1 VSRIATLMIALA
13 WPFFAFSPASAQP
26 HINPRIV
33 WVSVFPLSQ
42 VRAYTEAFR
51 QGLQL
56 EGLVEGKDVELVL
69 LSAEGSTAQL
79 PKVVDQALALRPAVI
94 VAQGAAVFGFKEVR
108 NVPVVFGFSGDP
120 VAAGFTT
127 SIARPSGNL
136 TGVSFMAAELNA
148 KRLDLLKVASP
159 GVTRVVLM
167 GDPIHPGV
175 DLEIAVSQATA
186 NTLGM
191 DLRWQPTRNVAE
203 VREALAAFETEK
215 PDALVVLPDAV
226 MIEGRREIAEFA
238 LRNRIPAVSGWGM
251 FAHSDGLFTYGPRLS
266 ESFKRLAHYTAR
278 ILKGAAP
285 SDLPI
290 ERSTHLEFIVN
301 AKTASRIG
309 LSLPQQLLGFADEII
324 E

>member
-1 VSRIATLMIALA
+1 MRAFEATQHYFHQAADQLQMPDWMRKLLIT
-13 WPFFAFSPASAQP
+13 PK
-26 HINPRIV
+26 RE
-33 WVSVFPLSQ
+33 VSVQ
-42 VRAYTEAFR
+42 VAFER
-51 QGLQL
+51 DNGSIDTLVGYRVQHDNSRGPMKGGL
-56 EGLVEGKDVELVL
+56 
-69 LSAEGSTAQL
+69 
-79 PKVVDQALALRPAVI
+79 RY
-94 VAQGAAVFGFKEVR
+94 
-108 NVPVVFGFSGDP
+108 
-120 VAAGFTT
+120 
-127 SIARPSGNL
+127 
-136 TGVSFMAAELNA
+136 
-148 KRLDLLKVASP
+148 
-159 GVTRVVLM
+159 
-167 GDPIHPGV
+167 HPGV

-226 MIEGRREIAEFA
+226 MIEGRRETAEFA